1 MSSETGLEDLS
12 MMDLF
17 RSEVETHSEVLSAA
31 LLALERSPGDRSRL
45 DEMMRAAHS
54 VKGAARVVGVDVA
67 VSVAHAMEDC
77 LVAAQKGALALSPG
91 DVDVLLRGVDLLG
104 QISEATKD
112 PQDDLATAF
121 DQSVKSLVVE
131 LEAMLA
137 RGERPSGVPAE
148 VAAAPVPGPPAIEAS
163 GPNPVTPPPVEHT
176 ATLTNAT
183 TIKVPEILDSMAAE
197 EIRRQYLSAVE
208 RGSDS
213 VRIDLRATKD
223 LDVQGLALLAAIPR
237 HAAQHGCP
245 RLRLAGVSA
254 EMETVLGVTGLS
266 GSYGVRPGPAPEDA

>member
-1 MSSETGLEDLS
+1 M
-12 MMDLF
+12 
-17 RSEVETHSEVLSAA
+17 
-31 LLALERSPGDRSRL
+31 
-45 DEMMRAAHS
+45 
-54 VKGAARVVGVDVA
+54 
-67 VSVAHAMEDC
+67 
-77 LVAAQKGALALSPG
+77 
-91 DVDVLLRGVDLLG
+91 
-104 QISEATKD
+104 
-112 PQDDLATAF
+112 
-121 DQSVKSLVVE
+121 
-131 LEAMLA
+131 
-137 RGERPSGVPAE
+137 PAE
-148 VAAAPVPGPPAIEAS
+148 VSAVPAPGPTAIEAS
-163 GPNPVTPPPVEHT
+163 RPSAVAPPVVEHT
-176 ATLTNAT
+176 ATMFSAT

-266 GSYGVRPGPAPEDA
+266 GSYGVRLGPTPEDA